1 MKKVFVVISI
11 LATLCGLSFAQTSFD
26 SELSGLR
33 KSIISMCAQL
43 QAGQLKESQEQLLKE
58 IDEIIAGWEK
68 ITDTYKNTPPVEYS
82 KDPDWKNYL
91 DEALDNFQIMRQKV
105 EGKDYKRAVQFCG
118 LNCALF
124 VKIHQVNGRTTLA
137 DKMFGL
143 RQNVRMAV
151 SMAKAENWQGAQNL
165 IKRTET
171 ELKEITKLS
180 PQVNVDKKTYSE
192 DIVKLQNIFNEI
204 KIVTETKKKELIDS
218 QLKTFIKDF
227 GNIYLKYI

>member
-1 MKKVFVVISI
+1 MKKVFVV
-11 LATLCGLSFAQTSFD
+11 LAVLTTLCGLSFAQTSFD

-33 KSIISMCAQL
+33 KNIIGMCAQL
-43 QAGQLKESQEQLLKE
+43 QAGQPKESQEQLLKE
-58 IDEIIAGWEK
+58 IDEIIAGWGK
-68 ITDTYKNTPPVEYS
+68 ITDTYKNTTPSEYS
-82 KDPDWKNYL
+82 KDPAWKSYF

-204 KIVTETKKKELIDS
+204 KIVIETKKKELIDS

>member
-43 QAGQLKESQEQLLKE
+43 QAGQPKESQEQLLKE
-58 IDEIIAGWEK
+58 IDEIIAGWKK

-82 KDPDWKNYL
+82 KDPDWKNYF

-204 KIVTETKKKELIDS
+204 KTVIETKKKELIDS
-218 QLKTFIKDF
+218 QLKTFITDF